1 MDLSYVY
8 DLLISIYIYIYI
20 YIYIFII
27 KRQKD
32 TYDEIS
38 SDTVTEKKP

>member
-1 MDLSYVY
+1 MYMIYLYPFT
-8 DLLISIYIYIYI
+8 YIYIYI

>member
-1 MDLSYVY
+1 MYMIYLYPFT
-8 DLLISIYIYIYI
+8 YIYIY
-20 YIYIFII
+20 II

>member
-1 MDLSYVY
+1 MYMIYLYPFT
-8 DLLISIYIYIYI
+8 YIYIYI
-20 YIYIFII
+20 YIYII

>member
-8 DLLISIYIYIYI
+8 DLLISIYIYI

>member
-20 YIYIFII
+20 YII

>member
-1 MDLSYVY
+1 MYM
-8 DLLISIYIYIYI
+8 IYLYPFTYIYI